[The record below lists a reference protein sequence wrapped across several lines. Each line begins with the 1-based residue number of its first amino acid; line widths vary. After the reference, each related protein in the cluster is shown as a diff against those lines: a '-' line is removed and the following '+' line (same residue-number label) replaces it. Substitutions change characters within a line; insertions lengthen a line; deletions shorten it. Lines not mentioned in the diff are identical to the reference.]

1 MNRILLIDRDRT
13 LGASLT
19 MTCLERGV
27 AIRMAETFCEG
38 VRYLMEAPVSAVLV
52 DAGTLRLAGADRGR
66 LFETV
71 APGVPVVVTVP
82 AGTRV
87 EEYVPF
93 ELQGFRVLAKPF
105 APEDVLD
112 KIDWAAEP
120 KAARRDAA
128 AQVREVCG

>member
-1 MNRILLIDRDRT
+1 MNRILLIDQDRT
-13 LGASLT
+13 LGASMA

-38 VRYLMEAPVSAVLV
+38 VRYMMEAPVSAVVV
-52 DAGTLRLAGADRGR
+52 DAGALRLAGADRGR
-66 LFETV
+66 LFETL

-82 AGTRV
+82 AGARV
-87 EEYVPF
+87 EEHVQF

-112 KIDWAAEP
+112 KIDWASEP
-120 KAARRDAA
+120 KAARGAA
-128 AQVREVCG
+128 AARVREVCG

>member
-52 DAGTLRLAGADRGR
+52 DVGTLRLAGADHGR

>member
-27 AIRMAETFCEG
+27 AIRMAETFCDG

>member
-1 MNRILLIDRDRT
+1 MNRILLIDQDRT

-38 VRYLMEAPVSAVLV
+38 VRYMMEAPVSAVLV

>member
-1 MNRILLIDRDRT
+1 MNRILVIDRDRT
-13 LGASLT
+13 LGAALAMS
-19 MTCLERGV
+19 CLERGV

-38 VRYLMEAPVSAVLV
+38 VRYMMEAPVSAVLV
-52 DAGTLRLAGADRGR
+52 DAGALRLAGADRGR

-71 APGVPVVVTVP
+71 APGVPVVVTVT

-87 EEYVPF
+87 EERVQF

-120 KAARRDAA
+120 EAARRDAA
-128 AQVREVCG
+128 AKLREVCG

>member
-1 MNRILLIDRDRT
+1 MNRILVIDRDRT
-13 LGASLT
+13 LGAALAMS
-19 MTCLERGV
+19 CLERGV

-38 VRYLMEAPVSAVLV
+38 VRYMMEAPVSAVLV
-52 DAGTLRLAGADRGR
+52 DAGALRLAGADRGR

-87 EEYVPF
+87 EEHVQF

-120 KAARRDAA
+120 EAARRDAA

>member
-13 LGASLT
+13 LGATLA
-19 MTCLERGV
+19 MTCLERGM

-38 VRYLMEAPVSAVLV
+38 VRYMMEAPVSAVLV
-52 DAGTLRLAGADRGR
+52 DAGALRLAGADRGR

-87 EEYVPF
+87 EEHVQF

-112 KIDWAAEP
+112 KIDWVAER
-120 KAARRDAA
+120 KAARGDAA

>member
-13 LGASLT
+13 LGASLA

-52 DAGTLRLAGADRGR
+52 DVGTLRLAGADRGR

>member
-1 MNRILLIDRDRT
+1 MNRILFIDRDQT
-13 LGASLT
+13 LGASLA
-19 MTCLERGV
+19 MSCLERGA

-38 VRYLMEAPVSAVLV
+38 VRYMMEAPVSAVLV
-52 DAGTLRLAGADRGR
+52 DADALRLAGADRGR

-82 AGTRV
+82 AGTPI
-87 EEYVPF
+87 EAHVPF

-112 KIDWAAEP
+112 KIDWTAEP
-120 KAARRDAA
+120 KAARRNAA
-128 AQVREVCG
+128 ALVREVCG

>member
-52 DAGTLRLAGADRGR
+52 DAGTLRLAGADHGR

>member
-1 MNRILLIDRDRT
+1 MNRILLIDRDRA
-13 LGASLT
+13 LGASLA

-38 VRYLMEAPVSAVLV
+38 VRYMMEAPVSAVLV

>member
-38 VRYLMEAPVSAVLV
+38 VRYMMEAPVSAVLV
-52 DAGTLRLAGADRGR
+52 DAGTLRLAGADHGR

>member
-1 MNRILLIDRDRT
+1 MVT
-13 LGASLT
+13 GS
-19 MTCLERGV
+19 
-27 AIRMAETFCEG
+27 
-38 VRYLMEAPVSAVLV
+38 
-52 DAGTLRLAGADRGR
+52 GTLRLAGADRGR

-87 EEYVPF
+87 EEHVQF

>member
-1 MNRILLIDRDRT
+1 MNRMLVIDRDRT
-13 LGASLT
+13 LGASLA

-38 VRYLMEAPVSAVLV
+38 VRYMMEAPVSAVLV
-52 DAGTLRLAGADRGR
+52 DAAALRLAGADRGR
-66 LFETV
+66 LFDTV

-87 EEYVPF
+87 EEHVQF

-112 KIDWAAEP
+112 KIDWTGEP
-120 KAARRDAA
+120 KAARSDAA
-128 AQVREVCG
+128 ARVREVCG

>member
-38 VRYLMEAPVSAVLV
+38 VRYMMEAPVSAVLV

>member
-1 MNRILLIDRDRT
+1 MNRILVIDRDRT
-13 LGASLT
+13 LGASLA
-19 MTCLERGV
+19 MPCLERGV
-27 AIRMAETFCEG
+27 AIRMVETFCEG
-38 VRYLMEAPVSAVLV
+38 VRYMMEAPVSAVLV
-52 DAGTLRLAGADRGR
+52 DAGALRLAGTDRGR

-82 AGTRV
+82 AGTPV
-87 EEYVPF
+87 EEHVQF

-105 APEDVLD
+105 VPEDVLD

-120 KAARRDAA
+120 EASRRDAA

>member
-1 MNRILLIDRDRT
+1 MNRMLVIDRDRT
-13 LGASLT
+13 LGASLA

-38 VRYLMEAPVSAVLV
+38 VRYMMEAPVSAVLV
-52 DAGTLRLAGADRGR
+52 DAAALRLAGVDRGR
-66 LFETV
+66 LFDTV

-87 EEYVPF
+87 EEHVQF

-112 KIDWAAEP
+112 KIDWTGEP
-120 KAARRDAA
+120 KAARSDATA
-128 AQVREVCG
+128 RVREVCG